1 HQPAFANIAR
11 LCIKPREIGQPHTV
25 IVLEQYDTACA
36 RGLPQPGEKAALKL
50 SAVVQ
55 QGGLRSY
62 WQPIRA
68 VKQRLV
74 LHQPE
79 RLPALP
85 GVASFNAQAGSPEVV
100 RELAEWQFA
109 PVFALPPENLFA
121 NGLEHGVVAL
131 MLMMARFAVAG
142 MGDVLRP
149 QRLVVRGQHLN
160 LGGECA
166 QMDSE

>member
-1 HQPAFANIAR
+1 MPVGHQPAFASIAK
-11 LCIKPREIGQPHTV
+11 LCKESREIGQPHTV
-25 IVLEQYDTACA
+25 IVREQYDTACTRA
-36 RGLPQPGEKAALKL
+36 LSQPSEKPAIEL

-121 NGLEHGVVAL
+121 NGL
-131 MLMMARFAVAG
+131 
-142 MGDVLRP
+142 
-149 QRLVVRGQHLN
+149 
-160 LGGECA
+160 
-166 QMDSE
+166 